1 MAGMTTNEQNGTP
14 AARGTLGFALLVFA
28 GGASY
33 GIMGPLIK
41 LVYAAGFTWQQ
52 AVASQATFAVI
63 LFGLVWLFQILRGSK
78 PAPISKAGIAKLLGV
93 GATSCATTVLYSIA
107 LSLLPVA
114 VAITLLFQFTWVGIV
129 IQAITTGKAPNKAQV
144 ISAVLIVVGTVFAS
158 GFLSS
163 ELAATFSPVGI
174 ACGLGSSITVALFM
188 HFSGRVEVGLP
199 PIQRGF
205 VVCLGAMILGL
216 VVCPTFIVAGTVID
230 IAPFGIWQGFF
241 ALFLPVILF
250 GIGTPHLPTGIST
263 VLASSELPCSIV
275 LTFLLLGEGV
285 DALQIAGVATI
296 LLGVVVS
303 QSPELR
309 AAWEKQRG

>member
-1 MAGMTTNEQNGTP
+1 M
-14 AARGTLGFALLVFA
+14 LV
-28 GGASY
+28 
-33 GIMGPLIK
+33 
-41 LVYAAGFTWQQ
+41 
-52 AVASQATFAVI
+52 
-63 LFGLVWLFQILRGSK
+63 
-78 PAPISKAGIAKLLGV
+78 
-93 GATSCATTVLYSIA
+93 
-107 LSLLPVA
+107 
-114 VAITLLFQFTWVGIV
+114 
-129 IQAITTGKAPNKAQV
+129 
-144 ISAVLIVVGTVFAS
+144 VVGTVFAS

-174 ACGLGSSITVALFM
+174 ACGLGSSVTVALFM

-216 VVCPTFIVAGTVID
+216 AVCPTFIVAGTVID
-230 IAPFGIWQGFF
+230 VAPFGVWQGFF

-285 DALQIAGVATI
+285 DALQIAGVVII

-303 QSPELR
+303 QAPELR
-309 AAWEKQRG
+309 AAWEKQRV